1 MNKDANNKADA
12 LLPLIFGNDAL
23 RIELLEGSDGW
34 FNYSLQHEQKQWKVT
49 LPKVEINGE
58 LKQLKAGDWR
68 KLTDAKLLR
77 NGATEYSFI
86 ADASMPTLSMACWFR
101 VAPDNPV
108 VKFRFELFAKEV
120 MQLTKV
126 TGKDNIRYFETEWS
140 DFTTTTE
147 VRLSEF
153 NEKAHATHLTES
165 PVNDKWFANELTMMG
180 PLFTGSNG
188 LYSMVLGYEHGSQYP
203 NRFLEFA
210 CTKNRSVG
218 VQAVKANYLANQQI
232 TSHVPFESIWFEI
245 GAVKGSED
253 DLAATYRDFV
263 LRYLAEYNESRKP
276 YIYYNTWGR
285 QEWVK
290 WGGGTYLET
299 MNLEYTL
306 REIDRAHAMGV
317 EVYVL
322 DTGWYE
328 KAGDWE
334 VSKKRFPDGLQ
345 QVKAR
350 LDAYGMKL
358 GLWFNP
364 TAAALTSRMLERNRG
379 NMVSK
384 QDEYPAPIEIWE
396 TEKSCLLCLVS
407 EYWKDYAHELIR
419 IIEETGVRYF
429 KWDAIAQYACDG
441 SGHHHGS
448 DEHSYQE
455 RADRYAFLLPV
466 YMGKVIERVHQQ
478 YPDAIF
484 DFDITEDGRAVGLQ
498 FLAHGKY
505 FIINNGPYYHNFD
518 VCEEW
523 KSPTADGNPNIFV
536 NPGAARG
543 WFMRTMLDYDRW
555 IPSILF
561 LAHYYP
567 YSPRWSQMQNI
578 ASLLLGHNG
587 IWGAID
593 QVNDEDVIFF
603 ERQLGWYK
611 QVRDYVT
618 QSTLIC
624 SGLPGDSHEIYEKI
638 EPQSGKGL
646 LVIIANHQGCYNY
659 ITNRH
664 VSTAIQVPE
673 GVKVR
678 IDEEGSAVLEVA
690 AGKQTAYIFYFGV
703 S

>member
-1 MNKDANNKADA
+1 
-12 LLPLIFGNDAL
+12 
-23 RIELLEGSDGW
+23 
-34 FNYSLQHEQKQWKVT
+34 
-49 LPKVEINGE
+49 
-58 LKQLKAGDWR
+58 
-68 KLTDAKLLR
+68 
-77 NGATEYSFI
+77 
-86 ADASMPTLSMACWFR
+86 
-101 VAPDNPV
+101 
-108 VKFRFELFAKEV
+108 
-120 MQLTKV
+120 
-126 TGKDNIRYFETEWS
+126 
-140 DFTTTTE
+140 
-147 VRLSEF
+147 
-153 NEKAHATHLTES
+153 
-165 PVNDKWFANELTMMG
+165 MMG
-180 PLFTGSNG
+180 PLVAGTNG

-203 NRFLEFA
+203 DRFLEFA
-210 CTKNRSVG
+210 CTKNRSLG
-218 VQAVKANYLANQQI
+218 IQAVKANYLTNQQV
-232 TSHVPFESIWFEI
+232 TGDTPFESIWFEI
-245 GAVKGSED
+245 GAVNGGMD
-253 DLAATYRDFV
+253 DLAASYRDFV

-299 MNLEYTL
+299 MRLDYTL

-328 KAGDWE
+328 KAGDWQ
-334 VSKKRFPDGLQ
+334 VSKERFPDGLR

-364 TAAALTSRMLERNRG
+364 TAAALTSRMLERNRR
-379 NMVSK
+379 NMVRK
-384 QDEYPAPIEIWE
+384 LEECPAPVEIWE
-396 TEKSCLLCLVS
+396 TEKSSLLCLVS
-407 EYWKDYAHELIR
+407 DYWEDYAHELIR

-448 DEHSYQE
+448 DEHSFQE

-466 YMGKVIERVHQQ
+466 YMGKVIEKVHQH

-484 DFDITEDGRAVGLQ
+484 DFDITEDGRAVGLL

-543 WFMRTMLDYDRW
+543 WFMRTVLDYDRW

-567 YSPRWSQMQNI
+567 YAPRWSQMQNL

-587 IWGAID
+587 IWGNLD
-593 QVNDEDVIFF
+593 LLDENGVELFARHIN
-603 ERQLGWYK
+603 LYK
-611 QVRDYVT
+611 QVRRQIT
-618 QSTLIC
+618 ECTLVRT
-624 SGLPGDSHEIYEKI
+624 GMPGDSHEVYEKI
-638 EPQSGKGL
+638 DRGTGKGL
-646 LVIIANHQGCYNY
+646 VVIFANHQGRYSY
-659 ITNRH
+659 VTKSR
-664 VSTAIQVPE
+664 VSKNVNISAGVNLRFDDE
-673 GVKVR
+673 GMAV
-678 IDEEGSAVLEVA
+678 IDVNAGMRA
-690 AGKQTAYIFYFGV
+690 AFILFFT
-703 S
+703 